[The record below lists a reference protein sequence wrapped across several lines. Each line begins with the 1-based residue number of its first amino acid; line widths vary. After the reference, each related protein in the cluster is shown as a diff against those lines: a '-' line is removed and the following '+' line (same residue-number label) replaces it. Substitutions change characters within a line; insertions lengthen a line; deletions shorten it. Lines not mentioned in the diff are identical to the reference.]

1 MPVLAAAAT
10 SRSTAGFSTLAV
22 APLLLLLTG
31 CQASFTADIRN
42 QTPQPLFA
50 AIRQR
55 TDDGRNPILA
65 EQRLGPGD
73 RASVGPV
80 RAPVGRALLVLDT
93 RPNPQGPWT
102 TDLRPGITSFAVT
115 QKGDQTAGP
124 LEVRQ
129 VAQTPP

>member
-1 MPVLAAAAT
+1 VPLITPAPARRAAAIVL
-10 SRSTAGFSTLAV
+10 SLLG
-22 APLLLLLTG
+22 APLLLVLTG
-31 CQASFTADIRN
+31 CQATFTADIRN
-42 QTPQPLFA
+42 ETPQPLFA

-65 EQRLGPGD
+65 QQRLGPGD
-73 RASVGPV
+73 RGSVGPV

-102 TDLRPGITSFAVT
+102 TDLRPGITVFSVT